1 MKSEVSQLFKY
12 VVIQAINEALRG
24 EIIPLHFA
32 VLGFQIIDHLLVELQ
47 REFVNEWIVEYNKD
61 EDAFEDVVEV
71 ERDGVGVVKV
81 PLEVLL
87 VLLHCVEL
95 HFKLVHCKLSGWIA
109 LGSRVI
115 LIQLCQNDGNLH
127 FNVFL
132 VLLTVRADLVHE
144 CLQVLKL
151 VLQVL

>member
-1 MKSEVSQLFKY
+1 M
-12 VVIQAINEALRG
+12 
-24 EIIPLHFA
+24 
-32 VLGFQIIDHLLVELQ
+32 
-47 REFVNEWIVEYNKD
+47 NEWIVQYNKD

-71 ERDGVGVVKV
+71 ERDGVRVVKV

-127 FNVFL
+127 FDVFL
-132 VLLTVRADLVHE
+132 VLLTVRTDLVHE
-144 CLQVLKL
+144 RLQVLKL